1 MEEAIRAAE
10 SSQVLSLTRSQVL
23 KLADDLAGLAYI
35 DDARLSDK
43 GSQALRDSPY
53 WVYADALKEAA
64 NG

>member
-1 MEEAIRAAE
+1 
-10 SSQVLSLTRSQVL
+10 VL